1 MYNQI
6 LLIQDVF
13 MYIPVTDKAILRPV
27 TYIAHTFANKNIPQ
41 RVP

>member
-1 MYNQI
+1 
-6 LLIQDVF
+6 
-13 MYIPVTDKAILRPV
+13 MYITDTDKANRRPV